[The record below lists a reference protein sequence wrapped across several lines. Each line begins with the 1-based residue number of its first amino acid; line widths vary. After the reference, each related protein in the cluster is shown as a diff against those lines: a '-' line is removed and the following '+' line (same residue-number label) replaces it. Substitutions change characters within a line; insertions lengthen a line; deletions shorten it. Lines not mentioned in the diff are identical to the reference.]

1 MTKLDSRFRRNGDS
15 SEDSGYESRKQRL
28 DSVSRKKILR
38 QVYEEEL
45 MEEDDYEDYEDNY
58 PRNY

>member
-15 SEDSGYESRKQRL
+15 SEDSSYESRKQRL

-45 MEEDDYEDYEDNY
+45 LEEDYEDYEDNY
-58 PRNY
+58 PRN

>member
-1 MTKLDSRFRRNGDS
+1 LDSRFRKNGDF

-38 QVYEEEL
+38 QIYEEEL
-45 MEEDDYEDYEDNY
+45 MEEDEYVDYEEEY
-58 PRNY
+58 PRN

>member
-1 MTKLDSRFRRNGDS
+1 LESRFRRNGDS

-45 MEEDDYEDYEDNY
+45 LEEDYEDYEDNY
-58 PRNY
+58 PRN

>member
-1 MTKLDSRFRRNGDS
+1 MTKLDSRFRRNGDY

-58 PRNY
+58 PRN

>member
-1 MTKLDSRFRRNGDS
+1 LDSRFRRNGDY

-45 MEEDDYEDYEDNY
+45 LEEDDYEDYEDNY
-58 PRNY
+58 PRN

>member
-1 MTKLDSRFRRNGDS
+1 MTKLDSRFRRNGDY
-15 SEDSGYESRKQRL
+15 SEDFDYESRKQRL

-45 MEEDDYEDYEDNY
+45 MEEDDYEDYEDDY
-58 PRNY
+58 PRN

>member
-1 MTKLDSRFRRNGDS
+1 LTKLDSRFRKNGDF

-38 QVYEEEL
+38 QIYDEAL
-45 MEEDDYEDYEDNY
+45 MEEDEYVDYEEEY
-58 PRNY
+58 PRN